1 MKYPGQNERFVILL
15 AIVLLVGPY
24 LCAQEGDPAPT
35 DQDEYSGKKIE
46 SQDVGYKIIRDR
58 FFNAPKLGDVAPEF
72 ELTEQTTRE
81 VISLERLRAEKPV
94 VLLFGSLGCD
104 VFRDGIEPVL
114 KAYKKFSD
122 RYEFVMIYTREA
134 HSLETE
140 GSEGEAMFV
149 DPETISGRSLA
160 ATACRAALK
169 IPFRILIDSMDDRV
183 ATRWAGWPVRIF
195 VVERDGTVVYSG
207 RPGPWGF
214 SPGGGFKPSMADK
227 LRPHPGRFSQESLE
241 AFLSAYKPQP

>member
-1 MKYPGQNERFVILL
+1 MSLL

-24 LCAQEGDPAPT
+24 LRAEDGDPAPT

-58 FFNAPKLGDVAPEF
+58 FYNAPKLGDVAPEF
-72 ELTEQTTRE
+72 KLQEQTTSE
-81 VISLERLRAEKPV
+81 VVSLASLRAKKPV
-94 VLLFGSLGCD
+94 VLVFGSFGCD
-104 VFRDGIEPVL
+104 VMRDGIEPVL
-114 KAYKKFSD
+114 KAYEGFRD

-134 HSLETE
+134 HSLEAE
-140 GSEGEAMFV
+140 NSEGQAMFV
-149 DPETISGRSLA
+149 DPETILGRARA

-169 IPFRILIDSMDDRV
+169 IPFRILVDSMDDRV

-214 SPGGGFKPSMADK
+214 SPGGGFKPSLADQ
-227 LRPHPGRFSQESLE
+227 LRPHADRFSQESLE